1 MNLKKQATDAS
12 VIIAATGEWPRESH
26 FGPVKG
32 FIKGISFF
40 ATDAQKKASYPYE
53 NEEDDEEEPAP
64 PAPDDDDDDEDED
77 DYEEDEEDEEDEEPG
92 ETQQEEVPYPST
104 LIYTLLYRRY
114 LVPTVPLARTA

>member
-64 PAPDDDDDDEDED
+64 APDDD
-77 DYEEDEEDEEDEEPG
+77 
-92 ETQQEEVPYPST
+92 
-104 LIYTLLYRRY
+104 
-114 LVPTVPLARTA
+114 